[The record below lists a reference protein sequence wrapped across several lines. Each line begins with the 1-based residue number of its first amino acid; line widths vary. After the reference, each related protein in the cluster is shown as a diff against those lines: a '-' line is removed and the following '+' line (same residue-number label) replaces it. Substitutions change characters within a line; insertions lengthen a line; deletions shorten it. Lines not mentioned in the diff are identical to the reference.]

1 MNCELTRMGTR
12 AAICLGGIPGVGK
25 TTLLRAHVEMETRDR
40 HVTGSSIVKSLIA
53 PFSVRDLDAWTSG
66 RRDAVRARS
75 IDALREL
82 RMQCPGRLLV
92 DGHFTLRNRSTGQ
105 VEPIFTREDCSF
117 FQALVL
123 INAAPHSV
131 LALRAADER
140 GRDVESFDAVAEHIE
155 LERQEGRRLA
165 NAMSVPLL
173 EIDTADLQL
182 RLRRLADFL
191 EVVSPFAPLS

>member
-1 MNCELTRMGTR
+1 MNRELTRMRTR
-12 AAICLGGIPGVGK
+12 AAICLGGVPGVGK
-25 TTLLRAHVEMETRDR
+25 TELLRAHVGKETRDR
-40 HVTGSSIVKSLIA
+40 QITGSSIVKSLIA
-53 PFSVRDLDAWTSG
+53 PFSVRDLDAWTSV

-75 IDALREL
+75 IDVLREL

-92 DGHFTLRNRSTGQ
+92 DGHFTLRNRSSGQ
-105 VEPIFTREDCSF
+105 VQPIFTREDRSF

-123 INAAPHSV
+123 VDAAPDSV
-131 LALRAADER
+131 LAQRAADVR

-165 NAMSVPLL
+165 NAMGVPLL
-173 EIDTADLQL
+173 ELDTADLQL

-191 EVVSPFAPLS
+191 EVVSPFTPHS